1 VDDSTPQGNVDRE
14 VRSFIAILAN
24 NGWTNPTRKFM
35 KFMSAVAAQEFDAAR
50 VKRWTLWS
58 GRALSAFGVLICLS
72 SIAAK
77 LTHQASYVRIW
88 ERIGYEESILTGVGL
103 VQLSAVVLYLIPAT
117 SVLGAVV
124 LTGYLGGAIASWVRL
139 GEPNP
144 MMVPLTTALLLWAGL
159 YLREER
165 LQALLPLRKKA
176 AP

>member
-1 VDDSTPQGNVDRE
+1 
-14 VRSFIAILAN
+14 
-24 NGWTNPTRKFM
+24 M
-35 KFMSAVAAQEFDAAR
+35 KFAGRVALQEYDAAR
-50 VKRWTLWS
+50 VKTWMLWS
-58 GRALSAFGVLICLS
+58 GRILSAFGVFICLS
-72 SIAAK
+72 SIFAK
-77 LTHQASYVRIW
+77 LTHAGSYVRTW
-88 ERIGYEESILTGVGL
+88 ERLGYSESILTGVGL
-103 VQLSAVVLYLIPAT
+103 VQLGSVVLYLIPAT
-117 SVLGAVV
+117 SVLGTVV

>member
-1 VDDSTPQGNVDRE
+1 
-14 VRSFIAILAN
+14 
-24 NGWTNPTRKFM
+24 M
-35 KFMSAVAAQEFDAAR
+35 KFTSAVAVREFDAAR

-58 GRALSAFGVLICLS
+58 GRVLSAFGVLICLS

-88 ERIGYEESILTGVGL
+88 ERLGYQESILTGVGL
-103 VQLSAVVLYLIPAT
+103 VQLGAIVLYLIPAT
-117 SVLGAVV
+117 SVLGTVV

-144 MMVPLTTALLLWAGL
+144 MMVPLSTALLLWAGL

-165 LQALLPLRKKA
+165 LQSLLPLRKKA